1 MIWPTMTIPNWT
13 SLHPTSKRIRPTGFS
28 GDDPMT
34 GAQASYLRTLAEQ
47 AHELDAFSQGLSK
60 AEASRRIDAL
70 RAKLK
75 LQDEPPHTL

>member
-1 MIWPTMTIPNWT
+1 MRNDDN
-13 SLHPTSKRIRPTGFS
+13 SKTGQPWSNTEKDPSDWVS

-47 AHELDAFSQGLSK
+47 ARELDAFSPGLSK
-60 AEASRRIDAL
+60 AEAARRIDAL